1 MFPTTI
7 DAIKAILRADPTVT
21 PADRVLIIATI
32 RNHGRQVTQPKPV
45 EQQETRILRRTEV
58 ARRMGCSLRMVDRM
72 ASDGMIQ
79 KVTLPGRK
87 RACGFRLADIER
99 LLNAECPT
107 TEQSNEHK
115 CI

>member
-21 PADRVLIIATI
+21 PADRVLIITGI
-32 RNHGRQVTQPKPV
+32 RNHGRQPTQTKPV
-45 EQQETRILRRTEV
+45 EQQETRILRRAEV
-58 ARRMGCSLRMVDRM
+58 ARRLGRSIRTIDKMV
-72 ASDGMIQ
+72 SEGMIQ
-79 KVTLPGRK
+79 KVTFPGRK

-99 LLNAECPT
+99 LLSTDYTAKET
-107 TEQSNEHK
+107 SNEHK